1 MERGGG
7 GGSLSPPKARRRGE
21 GFPGGAGSATAD
33 DAIYAH
39 TSPSP
44 SLFALLAKRRSMAWG
59 EGGGGRPG
67 DGETRG
73 NVAQGEQPGGLVH
86 KRRAD

>member
-7 GGSLSPPKARRRGE
+7 GGSLSPPKARREGE
-21 GFPGGAGSATAD
+21 GFPGGAGCATAD

-39 TSPSP
+39 TSPLPP

-59 EGGGGRPG
+59 RGEGAAQ
-67 DGETRG
+67 ETRG
-73 NVAQGEQPGGLVH
+73 NVARRGANGAHPQKQGGLNT
-86 KRRAD
+86 